1 MDADIEQLFNISQ
14 AGICLAAAI
23 VFYSMFRRG
32 IPSSA
37 VDNPESDYGNMWSA
51 IAMAIW
57 FMAGAMPY
65 VFSIP
70 IPQWERHWLRFVVST
85 LNNLA
90 MWGLMMNMRAA
101 GPMVEKVKRFLTDE
115 GGYRWA
121 FIFSVLIVIPSV
133 IGFASRWDPLQQ
145 LPDTIFSVLTL
156 AYLGYAL
163 FSSFVKRGFVW
174 LPLLAVLTLA
184 SGQVFELLKNLD
196 MLHIGSWNLVILL
209 SSKTMVAFCLLAL
222 GYSSLHDILTHWKS
236 PLSGARPDD
245 ELESEQQTLE
255 NILLVRFTGREAPR
269 GATLGLVVEIERALT
284 PANYRRLECLARAR
298 RNNQDGG
305 YVSDIELGKVGAPA
319 KSKSFHFDYHIFR
332 RIAADLGIDRT
343 LLLDTTRAKRCRL
356 LIPPNKIVLV
366 DKRETTGT

>member
-70 IPQWERHWLRFVVST
+70 IPRWERHWLRFVVST

-90 MWGLMMNMRAA
+90 MW
-101 GPMVEKVKRFLTDE
+101 EKVKRFLTDE

-121 FIFSVLIVIPSV
+121 FIFSVLVIIPSV

-145 LPDTIFSVLTL
+145 LPDTIFLLRPHSC
-156 AYLGYAL
+156 LG
-163 FSSFVKRGFVW
+163 
-174 LPLLAVLTLA
+174 
-184 SGQVFELLKNLD
+184 
-196 MLHIGSWNLVILL
+196 
-209 SSKTMVAFCLLAL
+209 
-222 GYSSLHDILTHWKS
+222 
-236 PLSGARPDD
+236 
-245 ELESEQQTLE
+245 
-255 NILLVRFTGREAPR
+255 TG
-269 GATLGLVVEIERALT
+269 V
-284 PANYRRLECLARAR
+284 
-298 RNNQDGG
+298 
-305 YVSDIELGKVGAPA
+305 
-319 KSKSFHFDYHIFR
+319 
-332 RIAADLGIDRT
+332 
-343 LLLDTTRAKRCRL
+343 
-356 LIPPNKIVLV
+356 
-366 DKRETTGT
+366 